1 MKKALLAIFALG
13 LSVAYAASSY
23 HVTLYKST
31 NVNGTELKAGDYK
44 LEIQGNKAVFKQ
56 GHTTAESTVRVE
68 NGEQKFLS
76 TSVGYEG
83 NSANQIQEIRIGGT
97 TVKLLFDQDGKAAA
111 ASAGR

>member
-1 MKKALLAIFALG
+1 MKKALVTIFALG

-23 HVTLYKST
+23 HVTLYKAT
-31 NVNGTELKAGDYK
+31 TVNGTELKAGDYK

-56 GHTTAESTVRVE
+56 GRTTAESTVRVE

-83 NSANQIQEIRIGGT
+83 DHANQIQEIRIGGT
-97 TVKLLFDQDGKAAA
+97 SLKLLFDQDGKASAT
-111 ASAGR
+111 AGR